1 MQRCH
6 LKRHRAFRRVTSC
19 GPGRTVWPAPGKPQQ
34 LRQGITRRGR
44 CTCTTTPPL
53 TSTPHG
59 TFWHSDDSLRPDA
72 GNDSHFFPADLLWS
86 MPLTGFN
93 PSSFTMTE
101 SPPGLNFRS
110 RLIATEL
117 SHVEYVGRFYSFA
130 LRVWKTSTSVER
142 IEQRG
147 LQQFFFIFLFFFRE
161 IKR

>member
-1 MQRCH
+1 
-6 LKRHRAFRRVTSC
+6 
-19 GPGRTVWPAPGKPQQ
+19 
-34 LRQGITRRGR
+34 
-44 CTCTTTPPL
+44 
-53 TSTPHG
+53 
-59 TFWHSDDSLRPDA
+59 
-72 GNDSHFFPADLLWS
+72 

-142 IEQRG
+142 IEPRG
-147 LQQFFFIFLFFFRE
+147 LQRLFFIFLFFFRE